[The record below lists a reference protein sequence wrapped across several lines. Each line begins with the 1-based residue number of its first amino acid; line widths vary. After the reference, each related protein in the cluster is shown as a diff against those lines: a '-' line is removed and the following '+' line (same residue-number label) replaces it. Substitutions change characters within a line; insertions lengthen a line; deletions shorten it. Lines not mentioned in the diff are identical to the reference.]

1 MRMYSKKFD
10 EDLQVL
16 RDKVVGLDVETMAMG
31 YALMGDLNT
40 EIANEMY
47 HLETEATYS
56 VENAIKKD

>member
-1 MRMYSKKFD
+1 MYSKKFD

-16 RDKVVGLDVETMAMG
+16 RDKVVGLDVEAMAMG

-40 EIANEMY
+40 ETANEMY

-56 VENAIKKD
+56 VENAIKDGE

>member
-1 MRMYSKKFD
+1 MYSKKFD
-10 EDLQVL
+10 EELQGL
-16 RDKVVGLDVETMAMG
+16 QDKVVGLDIDAMAMG

-56 VENAIKKD
+56 VEKAIKQD